1 MLLHLCVHVCFLFKV
16 DAATLS
22 SGGVRAEHVR
32 NIDVRV
38 KFMYIFG
45 MWQGQALA
53 KAAEKV
59 EGDYAEQ
66 LQLKGAFT

>member
-1 MLLHLCVHVCFLFKV
+1 MAALF
-16 DAATLS
+16 TN
-22 SGGVRAEHVR
+22 GGLTAEHVID
-32 NIDVRV
+32 IDVRV

-66 LQLKGAFT
+66 LQLKGASP